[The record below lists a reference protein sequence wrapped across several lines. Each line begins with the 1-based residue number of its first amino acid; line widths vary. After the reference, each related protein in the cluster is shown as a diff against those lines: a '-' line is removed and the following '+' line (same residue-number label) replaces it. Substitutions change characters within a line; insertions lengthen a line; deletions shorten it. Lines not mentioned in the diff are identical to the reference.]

1 MKLELSQIKRDGGTQ
16 ARLNLNHE
24 AVEDYSAAMKEGA
37 EFPPA
42 VVFHDGKDYWLAD
55 GFHRC
60 AAADYAGINSI
71 EAEVRTGSRREALRY
86 ALGANK
92 QHGVR
97 PTREDKRHAVNLA
110 LDDAE
115 LCELSNYD
123 LAGAIG
129 VSEGFIRKVKRERCV
144 HTHEANDRYE
154 CVHTHPKDIP
164 IVLLNDAD
172 WSVELLDRLEPDVFL
187 SGHCACERGEDEP
200 GCCVIHIRRAP
211 EPKIAM
217 DGTVYS
223 ESYDALMWT
232 HEKPGEDG
240 DYEYF
245 PRKWIITQEN
255 IPDILNSLMSNAKCK
270 ELRWEIFRSGVF
282 GMAFDKALE
291 ESKRAYID
299 KIKAMRPGGKH
310 TEEITARR
318 G

>member
-16 ARLNLNHE
+16 ARLSLNHE

-37 EFPPA
+37 EFPPV
-42 VVFHDGKDYWLAD
+42 VVFHDGENYWLAD

-60 AAADYAGINSI
+60 AAADYAGINSV
-71 EAEVRTGSRREALRY
+71 EAEVRTGSRSEALRY

-123 LAGAIG
+123 LADAIG

-144 HTHEANDRYE
+144 CTQEASDENGCVCTHA
-154 CVHTHPKDIP
+154 KDTSSL
-164 IVLLNDAD
+164 LLNNAD
-172 WSVELLDRLEPDVFL
+172 WSVELLDRLERDVFL
-187 SGHCACERGEDEP
+187 SGYCTCKREEDER

-211 EPKIAM
+211 EPKTSM

-223 ESYDALMWT
+223 ESYDVLMWA
-232 HEKPGEDG
+232 HGKEGEDD

-245 PRKWIITQEN
+245 PRGWIITKEN
-255 IPDILNSLMSNAKCK
+255 ISDILNALMSNAKCK
-270 ELRWEIFRSGVF
+270 ELRWGFFRSGVF
-282 GMAFDKALE
+282 GMAFDKARE

-299 KIKAMRPGGKH
+299 EIKGMRPASEYAG
-310 TEEITARR
+310 
-318 G
+318 